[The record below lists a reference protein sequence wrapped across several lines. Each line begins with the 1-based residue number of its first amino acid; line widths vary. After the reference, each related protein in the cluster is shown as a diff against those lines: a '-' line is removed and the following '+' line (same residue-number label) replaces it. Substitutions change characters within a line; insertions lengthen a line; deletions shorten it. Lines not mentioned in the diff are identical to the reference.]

1 MSRIRTNLI
10 TNRMANGAPTV
21 SNGLVISG
29 VTTVTTLD
37 LNGDL
42 DVDGHLNA
50 DNVSI
55 AGVVTAT
62 SFVGSGAN
70 LTGITQT
77 TINNNGSN
85 RIITGSGTANTLE
98 GEATFTY
105 DGVNKAK
112 IDTSQTYAMFQLDGS
127 SGGAIE
133 FYENGTRRFEI
144 YGIDAEVALYD
155 RDKGAYHSR
164 FKSGGDLE
172 VSDGKVHIK
181 SSGEILR
188 LETTASGG
196 GQCYINFDDETATRA
211 SIGMRGSSSDTLTL
225 AALNG
230 SMRFDVQNKTQA
242 VNIDTG
248 GRLLVNTTSSS
259 ISSAE
264 LFEVKSTGTGFSHFR
279 NNSST
284 YAPIY
289 IDNEASNGGATL
301 VPIITVTDGGGN
313 RAGLL
318 LNNNSQFD
326 ISGQGS
332 VSLSTGGTI
341 GSATARLNV
350 NSSGQVTQPAQPS
363 FAAYKNAGSYGL
375 NNQIFPLDSVRH
387 NIGSHYNTSNYRF
400 TAPVAGRYLFTFYS
414 ILNSTVNS
422 GHYEIRI
429 NNSSGSGQ
437 SNHFTTANGH
447 WDHVSSSHLLNLNA
461 NDYVTMW
468 SNSNIGWHGGSWQLF
483 CGELLS

>member
-112 IDTSQTYAMFQLDGS
+112 IDTSQTYATLQLDGS

-172 VSDGKVHIK
+172 VSDGKVHVK
-181 SSGEILR
+181 GSGEILR

-196 GQCYINFDDETATRA
+196 GQCYIDFDDETATRA

-230 SMRFDVQNKTQA
+230 SMRFDVSGKTQA
-242 VNIDTG
+242 VNIDTD
-248 GRLLVNTTSSS
+248 GRLLVNTTSNS

-264 LFEVKSTGTGFSHFR
+264 LFEVKSTGSGFSHFR
-279 NNSST
+279 NNHSG

-289 IDNEASNGGATL
+289 IDNEYTNTAMAPL
-301 VPIITVTDGGGN
+301 ICITDGGGN
-313 RAGLL
+313 RAGFELD
-318 LNNNSQFD
+318 NNSVFK
-326 ISGQGS
+326 ITGQGAIE
-332 VSLSTGGTI
+332 LATGGTL
-341 GSATARLNV
+341 GNATTKLSIKSN
-350 NSSGQVTQPAQPS
+350 GQVTKPSQPS
-363 FAAYKNAGSYGL
+363 FAAYRNVDAYSLSGQDFTFNATT
-375 NNQIFPLDSVRH
+375 H
-387 NIGSHYNTSNYRF
+387 NIGSHFNTSNHRF

-414 ILNSTVNS
+414 ILNSHVNS
-422 GHYEIRI
+422 AYYSIRV
-429 NNSSGSGQ
+429 NGGGGMGQ
-437 SNHFTTANGH
+437 YVHFTTTNNS
-447 WDHVSSSHLLNLNA
+447 WDHVSTSWILNLSA
-461 NDYVTMW
+461 SDYVTMR
-468 SNSNIGWHGGSWQLF
+468 SDSNIGWHGNSWQRF

>member
-1 MSRIRTNLI
+1 
-10 TNRMANGAPTV
+10 MANGAPTV

-29 VTTVTTLD
+29 VTT
-37 LNGDL
+37 
-42 DVDGHLNA
+42 
-50 DNVSI
+50 S
-55 AGVVTAT
+55 T
-62 SFVGSGAN
+62 SFSGDGSA

-98 GEATFTY
+98 GESTFTY

-112 IDTSQTYAMFQLDGS
+112 IDTSQTYATLQLDGS

-133 FYENGTRRFEI
+133 FYDDATRKFEI
-144 YGIDAEVALYD
+144 YGIDAGIEIYD
-155 RDKGAYHSR
+155 REKGAYHSK
-164 FKSGGDLE
+164 FLSGGDLE

-196 GQCYINFDDETATRA
+196 GQCYIDFDDETATRA

-242 VNIDTG
+242 LNIDSSG
-248 GRLLVNTTSSS
+248 NVLIGRT
-259 ISSAE
+259 
-264 LFEVKSTGTGFSHFR
+264 
-279 NNSST
+279 
-284 YAPIY
+284 
-289 IDNEASNGGATL
+289 
-301 VPIITVTDGGGN
+301 
-313 RAGLL
+313 AGQKPL
-318 LNNNSQFD
+318 
-326 ISGQGS
+326 S
-332 VSLSTGGTI
+332 V
-341 GSATARLNV
+341 RKV
-350 NSSGQVTQPAQPS
+350 DNSSGVHIVQTIGGNNHVSGYAVGLGFDPEGYEARTKIAIVAEGTGSGYSRGKLHFLLDEANDSGEATLSQSRMTITDAGTVTKPSQPS
-363 FAAYKNAGSYGL
+363 FAAFASAGGYGL
-375 NNQIFPLDSVRH
+375 NNQIFPLGSVRH

-414 ILNSTVNS
+414 ILNTQINS
-422 GHYEIRI
+422 GYYEIRV
-429 NNSSGSGQ
+429 NNSSGNGQ
-437 SNHFTTANGH
+437 SIHFTTTNSS
-447 WDHVSSSHLLNLNA
+447 WDHVSSSHILNLNT